1 MEIDPGLLFLD
12 KEIANRRLEQVQK
25 QLMYALA
32 DLENVRKREDAEI
45 EARVLSLEA
54 KAFLPVISAVDDL
67 QRVWQQ
73 TSDQNLKEGL
83 RMILDEFRSAFKEAG
98 IEEIPAVGSKFDP
111 MIHEAVGEEE
121 TDLPAGTVAVELRKG
136 YTLKGKVLRPSI
148 VKISKSRQVQ

>member
-1 MEIDPGLLFLD
+1 MEIDPGLLLLE
-12 KEIANRRLEQVQK
+12 KEIADRRLEQVQK
-25 QLMYALA
+25 QLIYALA
-32 DLENVRKREDAEI
+32 DLENLRRREGAEI

-73 TSDQNLKEGL
+73 TTDQNLKEGL
-83 RMILDEFRSAFKEAG
+83 RMILDEFREAFREAG
-98 IEEIPAVGSKFDP
+98 IEEIPGVGSKFDP

-121 TDLPAGTVAVELRKG
+121 TDLPAGTVAAELRKG

-148 VKISKSRQVQ
+148 VKVSKSKQAP

>member
-1 MEIDPGLLFLD
+1 MEIDPGLLLLD
-12 KEIANRRLEQVQK
+12 REIANKRLEQVQK

-32 DLENVRKREDAEI
+32 DLENLRRREDAEI

-83 RMILDEFRSAFKEAG
+83 KMILDEFRAAFREAG
-98 IEEIPAVGSKFDP
+98 IEEIPGVGSKFDP
-111 MIHEAVGEEE
+111 MIHEAVGEEA

-148 VKISKSRQVQ
+148 VKISKSRQAP